1 MPRSK
6 QQNQQIK
13 DERRRQIMDAAVKI
27 FAEKGLSATMI
38 SDIAAACDLS
48 YGLIYH
54 YFHDKEELFI
64 TLVERALHGGLALTE
79 SAQTL
84 PGTPW
89 DRLRFVC
96 AEMMDGLRTRPE
108 YFRII
113 MQAQLSD
120 SPSSAVRKLVSDIGE
135 RVWVNISNLIH
146 EGQEAGEVVAGNPHT
161 LAYLLNAFIQ
171 GMALNRSYE
180 FYDEAYFPSVDDALR
195 FLRPAQPIAAKEPGE
210 SKHED

>member
-38 SDIAAACDLS
+38 SDIAAASDLS

-64 TLVERALHGGLALTE
+64 ALVERAMQGTLHLTE
-79 SAQTL
+79 EVIAQ

-89 DRLRFVC
+89 ERLYMLC
-96 AEMMDGLRTRPE
+96 SEMVDGALTRPE
-108 YFRII
+108 YFRI
-113 MQAQLSD
+113 MLQAQLS
-120 SPSSAVRKLVSDIGE
+120 E
-135 RVWVNISNLIH
+135 
-146 EGQEAGEVVAGNPHT
+146 
-161 LAYLLNAFIQ
+161 
-171 GMALNRSYE
+171 
-180 FYDEAYFPSVDDALR
+180 
-195 FLRPAQPIAAKEPGE
+195 
-210 SKHED
+210 